1 MKQKFREMQ
10 SRMQDQVNQ
19 QQDFTNTSPG
29 DPKTSSKVTKEDY
42 IDFEEIK

>member
-10 SRMQDQVNQ
+10 SRMQDQVNP
-19 QQDFTNTSPG
+19 QQDFANTSAA
-29 DPKTSSKVTKEDY
+29 DPKTSSKITKEDY